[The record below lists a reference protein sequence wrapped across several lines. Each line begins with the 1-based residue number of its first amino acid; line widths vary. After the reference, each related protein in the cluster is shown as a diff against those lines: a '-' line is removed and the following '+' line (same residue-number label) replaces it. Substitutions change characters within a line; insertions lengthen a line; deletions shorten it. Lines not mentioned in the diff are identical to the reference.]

1 MKLLSRIEEMVLL
14 SILKLE
20 DNAYGVTIRKM
31 ISEVTGKKWSVGA
44 IYVPLER
51 LELKGYVE
59 SYTGEPTEIR
69 GGRSKRLY
77 KVTREGYEALE
88 EIKKLNKALWESYS
102 GLAFEKG
109 ESK

>member
-20 DNAYGVTIRKM
+20 DNAYGVTIRRL
-31 ISEVTGKKWSVGA
+31 ISEVTGKRWSIGA

-51 LELKGYVE
+51 LEHKGFVE
-59 SYTGEPTEIR
+59 SYTGEPTEMR
-69 GGRSKRLY
+69 GGRAKRMY
-77 KVTREGYEALE
+77 KVTREGFKALE
-88 EIKKLNKALWESYS
+88 EIKRLHKALWESTS
-102 GLAFEKG
+102 DWALDKG